1 MKRVIAFVLVIVL
14 CASLCACGAKKPHGT
29 YTLYID
35 KYKFATYDFSMFGN
49 KVTVEYINSGEAK
62 VATWEMEGNTVKLSF
77 EGGTYDEFTYDPE
90 TDTLDLYGVATARK
104 D

>member
-1 MKRVIAFVLVIVL
+1 MKKAIAFILVIVL
-14 CASLCACGAKKPHGT
+14 CASLCACSGSNPHGK
-29 YTLYID
+29 YTLYIGD
-35 KYKFATYDFSMFGN
+35 FKFATYDFSMFGN
-49 KVTVEYINSGEAK
+49 KVTVEYINSDEVK
-62 VATWEMEGNTVKLSF
+62 VATWEMEGNTVRLEF